1 MRSHRSARTPT
12 KSDVVVDFRRGQ
24 IVDAARQNFVK
35 QGVSATTVDAI
46 ARTAGVAK
54 GTVYLYFA
62 SKDEL
67 LRDILSQDL
76 QEFHDCTV
84 PVIRR
89 AGSMEDRCANFIRLS
104 LEFFDRKR
112 DFFEHCHLEM
122 STAVRKQAKSQ
133 LGLVFAA
140 QTDAWRDALAG
151 AVKGA
156 RRAELDGRAHAIV
169 SLAHGLALQR
179 LRGWHTASIA
189 DTVASACHL
198 MLKGVTRG

>member
-1 MRSHRSARTPT
+1 MSSNRPT
-12 KSDVVVDFRRGQ
+12 KTDVVGDFRRGQ
-24 IVDAARQNFVK
+24 ILDAARQNFVRH
-35 QGVSATTVDAI
+35 GVSATTVDAI
-46 ARTAGVAK
+46 AKNAGVAK

-67 LRDILSQDL
+67 LQEILAQDL
-76 QEFHDCTV
+76 QEFHDSTV
-84 PVIRR
+84 PVIRQP
-89 AGSMEDRCANFIRLS
+89 GPLDDRCAAFLRQS

-112 DFFEHCHLEM
+112 DFFEQCHLEM
-122 STAVRKQAKSQ
+122 SVAIRKQAKSR
-133 LGLVFAA
+133 LGLIFAA
-140 QTDAWRDALAG
+140 QTEAWRDALADSI
-151 AVKGA
+151 KGA
-156 RRAELDGRAHAIV
+156 RRADLAGRAHAIV

>member
-1 MRSHRSARTPT
+1 MSSSRPT
-12 KSDVVVDFRRGQ
+12 KTDVVVDFRRGQ
-24 IVDAARQNFVK
+24 IVDAARHTFLK
-35 QGVSATTVDAI
+35 QGVSVTTVDAI
-46 ARTAGVAK
+46 AKTAGVAK

-62 SKDEL
+62 SKDDL
-67 LRDILSQDL
+67 LREILAQDL

-89 AGSMEDRCANFIRLS
+89 AGSIGDRCDAFLRQS

-122 STAVRKQAKSQ
+122 SAAIRKQARSQ
-133 LGLVFAA
+133 LGVIFAA

-151 AVKGA
+151 HLKGV

-179 LRGWHTASIA
+179 LRGWHSASIA
-189 DTVASACHL
+189 DTVTSACHL

>member
-1 MRSHRSARTPT
+1 MASRPT
-12 KSDVVVDFRRGQ
+12 KTDVVVDFRRGQ
-24 IVDAARQNFVK
+24 IVDAARHNFLK
-35 QGVSATTVDAI
+35 QGVSAATVDAI
-46 ARTAGVAK
+46 AKTAGVAK

-67 LRDILSQDL
+67 LREILAQDL
-76 QEFHDCTV
+76 EEFHDCTV

-89 AGSMEDRCANFIRLS
+89 AGPIEDRLAGFVRQS

-112 DFFEHCHLEM
+112 DFFEQCHLEM
-122 STAVRKQAKSQ
+122 SAAIRKQARSR
-133 LGLVFAA
+133 LGLIFAA
-140 QTDAWRDALAG
+140 QTEAWRDALADT
-151 AVKGA
+151 VKGG
-156 RRAELDGRAHAIV
+156 RRADLDGRAHAIV

-198 MLKGVTRG
+198 MLKGVTRAS

>member
-1 MRSHRSARTPT
+1 MSSIRPT
-12 KSDVVVDFRRGQ
+12 KTDVVVDFRRGQ
-24 IVDAARQNFVK
+24 IVDAARQSFLK
-35 QGVSATTVDAI
+35 QGLAATTVEAI

-67 LRDILSQDL
+67 LREILAQDL
-76 QEFHDCTV
+76 QEFHDSTV
-84 PVIRR
+84 PAVRGG
-89 AGSMEDRCANFIRLS
+89 GSIEHRCAAFVRQT

-122 STAVRKQAKSQ
+122 SPTIRKQARTR
-133 LGLVFAA
+133 LGLIFAA
-140 QTDAWRDALAG
+140 QTEAWRDVLADT
-151 AVKGA
+151 VRGA
-156 RRAELDGRAHAIV
+156 RRADLDGRAHAIV

-179 LRGWHTASIA
+179 LRGWHASSVA

-198 MLKGVTRG
+198 MLKGVTRA